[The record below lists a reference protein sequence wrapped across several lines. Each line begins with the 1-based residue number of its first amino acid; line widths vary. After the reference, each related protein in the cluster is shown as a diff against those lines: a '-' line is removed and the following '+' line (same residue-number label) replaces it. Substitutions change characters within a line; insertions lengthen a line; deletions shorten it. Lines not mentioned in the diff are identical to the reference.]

1 MVGIRGG
8 GGGSGGRSPCGAG
21 CDASGGGR
29 LERATDADRAP
40 AAAGVVSAVQAY
52 EDACVQVS
60 ALHVEAVDDGK
71 DGSAARSGSG
81 EAARGASGAL
91 EAVKAGVTA

>member
-1 MVGIRGG
+1 MVEIRGG

-29 LERATDADRAP
+29 LERATGADRAP

-60 ALHVEAVDDGK
+60 ALHVEAVDDDK
-71 DGSAARSGSG
+71 TVVRRAP
-81 EAARGASGAL
+81 EAEKRLEVLRAAL